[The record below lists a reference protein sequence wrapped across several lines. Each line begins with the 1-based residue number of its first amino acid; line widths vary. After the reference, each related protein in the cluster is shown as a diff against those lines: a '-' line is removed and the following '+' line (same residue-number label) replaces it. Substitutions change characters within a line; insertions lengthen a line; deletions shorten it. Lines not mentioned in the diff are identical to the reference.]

1 MSAVIAALGILLI
14 LAAIPLGFMLAPL
27 VVGALFIW
35 YVLGRV
41 DAAVA
46 RADVELEERRLLGLT
61 GGTASS

>member
-46 RADVELEERRLLGLT
+46 RPDVELEERPLLGLT
-61 GGTASS
+61 GGTAS